1 MRVTRGAHASG
12 SAHSRRP
19 TLHARLARAPRS
31 PPADAKVYPLGTEQ
45 EELSKGPLSVLMKSV
60 KNNTQVLI
68 NLRNNHK
75 LLARVRAFDRHC
87 NMVLENVREM
97 WTEVPAGSGGKG
109 KPVARDRVISKMFLR
124 GESLCR
130 GGSRPVAGRARLR
143 GACYRRVPLSRPSPA
158 PPRCP
163 PHPRERRGRRHC
175 CRERG
180 VLSTIA
186 LGRAGARVLDS
197 FAHP

>member
-1 MRVTRGAHASG
+1 MPECARFRVPRSHTARTLTAAH
-12 SAHSRRP
+12 
-19 TLHARLARAPRS
+19 RAPPCPPPRR

-124 GESLCR
+124 GAWGVE
-130 GGSRPVAGRARLR
+130 
-143 GACYRRVPLSRPSPA
+143 
-158 PPRCP
+158 
-163 PHPRERRGRRHC
+163 GRR
-175 CRERG
+175 RRRPTMG
-180 VLSTIA
+180 
-186 LGRAGARVLDS
+186 GRWRRAPHASDRRRRRTEGARVHAAHARAALTRHQHPRRSPPAAGDGVIVVVSGES
-197 FAHP
+197 FQQ

>member
-1 MRVTRGAHASG
+1 LP
-12 SAHSRRP
+12 RR
-19 TLHARLARAPRS
+19 RRDCR
-31 PPADAKVYPLGTEQ
+31 PPPDGKVYPQGTEQ

-109 KPVARDRVISKMFLR
+109 KSVARDRVISKMFLR
-124 GESLCR
+124 GEQWPARRGLLRVRWCGRRASRCTLLGSTRATGTGAPRLLLGCCLRILTRRPRLLCR
-130 GGSRPVAGRARLR
+130 LPAVTQETVS
-143 GACYRRVPLSRPSPA
+143 LS
-158 PPRCP
+158 
-163 PHPRERRGRRHC
+163 
-175 CRERG
+175 
-180 VLSTIA
+180 L
-186 LGRAGARVLDS
+186 
-197 FAHP
+197 